1 MVGSGT
7 SGKSGIWLR
16 VGGGLYI
23 QLGLCRANLI
33 IFVAPFVSLEPE
45 APTIDWQEVR
55 EKKGGAP
62 VDFVKWMVREMT
74 RNAGTQKERKADDTK
89 ATARAGG
96 AAGFRLG
103 AGAER
108 PHP

>member
-33 IFVAPFVSLEPE
+33 IFVAPFVSSEPE
-45 APTIDWQEVR
+45 APTIDWQEAP

-62 VDFVKWMVREMT
+62 VDFVKWMFREM
-74 RNAGTQKERKADDTK
+74 KALLVEAK
-89 ATARAGG
+89 AGG
-96 AAGFRLG
+96 ES
-103 AGAER
+103 AER
-108 PHP
+108 